1 MDLTKQTKNCSAKT
15 AEYTWLLRWLQMNK
29 YEKQRVLM
37 NFFGLTKAEAK
48 AELIDCGEWNYW
60 PWIEKSLC

>member
-1 MDLTKQTKNCSAKT
+1 
-15 AEYTWLLRWLQMNK
+15 MNK

-48 AELIDCGEWNYW
+48 AELIDCGEWNY
-60 PWIEKSLC
+60 